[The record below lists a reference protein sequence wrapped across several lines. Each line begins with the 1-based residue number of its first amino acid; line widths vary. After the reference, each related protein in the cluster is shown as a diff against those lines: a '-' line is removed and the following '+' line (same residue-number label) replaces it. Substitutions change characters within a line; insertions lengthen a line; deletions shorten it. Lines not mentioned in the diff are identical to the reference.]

1 MPRRSPRR
9 KPRRIVA
16 DFKEMLRKLA
26 VRDDVYVDRLLG
38 DESANEAAS
47 VLDGKAHALVRIAAL
62 AAIDAAPPSYGAA
75 VSAARQWGATDEEIA
90 GCLIAILPAVGV
102 ARIVSAA
109 PKVGLALGYD
119 VEEALES
126 HAGTA
131 VPRDR

>member
-1 MPRRSPRR
+1 
-9 KPRRIVA
+9 VA
-16 DFKEMLRKLA
+16 DFKETLRKLA
-26 VRDDVYVDRLLG
+26 VRDDGYVDRLLG

-47 VLDGKAHALVRIAAL
+47 ELDGKVHALVRIAAL

-75 VSAARQWGATDEEIA
+75 VSAARQWGATNEEIA

-119 VEEALES
+119 VDEALES
-126 HAGTA
+126 PAGT
-131 VPRDR
+131 VLPRDR